1 MTARPTHRLRPFALV
16 IATILLAGCGPARL
30 ETGYVPRPL
39 GSTEDQRKGYYAG
52 PFSPEA
58 RAAQAESGP
67 REAPA
72 GPAVNP
78 RTGGR

>member
-1 MTARPTHRLRPFALV
+1 MLLVAL
-16 IATILLAGCGPARL
+16 IGCGPARL

-58 RAAQAESGP
+58 RAAAADRPSGGPGIDANSP
-67 REAPA
+67 RPTA
-72 GPAVNP
+72 
-78 RTGGR
+78 R

>member
-1 MTARPTHRLRPFALV
+1 MTARPTHRLRPFALFAAIV
-16 IATILLAGCGPARL
+16 LAGCGPSRL

-58 RAAQAESGP
+58 RAAQAEGEP
-67 REAPA
+67 RDRPA